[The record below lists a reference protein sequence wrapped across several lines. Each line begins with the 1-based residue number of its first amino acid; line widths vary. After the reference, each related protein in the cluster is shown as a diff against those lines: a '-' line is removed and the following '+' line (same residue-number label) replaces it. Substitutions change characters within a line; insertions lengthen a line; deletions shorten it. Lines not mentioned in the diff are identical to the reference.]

1 MNANAYSEDQM
12 LQAGTAE
19 FFAEHLGWE
28 TVFAFDRE
36 DYGPGSLLGRKHR
49 GEVVLV
55 ERLRLALARLNPKA
69 PPAALDA
76 AISVLVADDA
86 GKSLVQINEDKHK
99 LLLDGV
105 TVEARD
111 AAGHLGQF
119 VIKVIEFNPKKVADN
134 DFLIVRELWVEG
146 RQPRRADL
154 VGFVN
159 GLPLL
164 FIELKRYDKDVK
176 LGFDKN
182 LADYK
187 RDIRHLF
194 FFNAFV
200 VLSNGHDALFGS
212 ITSPWEHF
220 YRWRRLNEAD
230 AMPPKEA
237 PLLQTLLRGMGNK
250 SALLDIVQNFTVFD
264 HSEGS
269 ALAAKI
275 VARNHQYLG
284 VNRVIQ
290 RLVSE
295 DPVIQAEVAAGRL
308 GVYWHTQGSGKSY
321 SMVFLVN
328 KVRRTLGGRYSF
340 LVVTDRLDLDDQIAT
355 TFAQCDVIADAKA
368 ARIPDSASVVE
379 RLKRDLRVQFALVQK
394 FKQRPPK
401 EGLTDKADLIVL
413 SDEAHR
419 TQYGTLAWN
428 MRHALPKAKF
438 IGFTGTPL
446 IEAKERQLTREVFGP
461 YVSTYDFKRA
471 VEDDSTV
478 KLYYENR
485 GGKLTLIDPDIQAK
499 IQERIDAA
507 YRAGEIDGDQEEALY
522 RKLAQEY
529 PLVTSDTRLKKVAAD
544 LVGHYTRRWNT
555 GKAMLVCWDKLTCG
569 RMYAYVQDCWQQR
582 IAEITAKRDTEA
594 KRLAAKGLA
603 ESQYLDLLERELAWL
618 KETEICVVIS
628 GADSKDLAK
637 DYAAYGLDLAPHAQK
652 LAKRRLD
659 EDFKRADHPFRLVI
673 VCAMWL
679 TGFDVKSLAT
689 LYLDKPMQG
698 HTLMQAIARVNRV
711 YKDKKSGWVVDYNGM
726 VRSLRKALATFAAQ
740 AEAGEPTAAVDPLED
755 EKMALADYAASVKA
769 ARAHVEGLGFDLML
783 LIKPQYLDKLEP
795 IAFAVGCVKRND
807 ESRVTFNVL
816 VEAMQAKFR
825 ALFPHPDL
833 AEHYDEHDALSAI
846 YNKLNERK
854 QVDDISSMLRELH
867 DVVDDAV
874 AFDAPK
880 VAEPTRNP
888 YDISKI
894 NFERLQQEFARAE
907 QQAKTFDLKEKIEAR
922 LAAML
927 RANPSR
933 VDLYEKYQ
941 RIIRDYNREKDAA
954 EIAHIF
960 ERLMAL
966 DDELDVEARRFVRE
980 GFDNEEQL
988 AIFDLLQK
996 ENLKPTEIDRIRKA
1010 AKDLLPTL
1018 EQRKVLAAYWQDRA
1032 ATRAQVETAILDH
1045 FYAELPEPFDES
1057 EIKLLSARVFGYLMR
1072 PGGESSLH

>member
-19 FFAEHLGWE
+19 FFAESLDWRTE
-28 TVFAFDRE
+28 YAFERE
-36 DYGPGSLLGRKHR
+36 DYGPTSLLGRAHR

-55 ERLRLALARLNPKA
+55 RELRRALQKLNPRA
-69 PPAALDA
+69 PTTAIEA
-76 AISVLVADDA
+76 AIQLLVADDA
-86 GKSLVQINEDKHK
+86 GKNLVQINEDKHQ
-99 LLLDGV
+99 LLLNGV
-105 TVEARD
+105 EVEVRD
-111 AAGHLGQF
+111 EAGRLGKHVLR
-119 VIKVIEFNPKKVADN
+119 VIDFKTPEAN
-134 DFLIVRELWVEG
+134 DFLMVRELWVEG
-146 RQPRRADL
+146 LQPRRADL

-164 FIELKRYDKDVK
+164 FVELKRYDKDVK

-220 YRWRRLNEAD
+220 YRWRRLNESD
-230 AMPPKEA
+230 PMPPTEA
-237 PLLQTLLRGMGNK
+237 PLLQTLLRGMGSK
-250 SALLDIVQNFTVFD
+250 TALLDIVQNFVVFD
-264 HSEGS
+264 HSEGE
-269 ALAAKI
+269 AQAAKI

-290 RLVSE
+290 RLTSDDTAVR
-295 DPVIQAEVAAGRL
+295 AEVDAGKL

-328 KVRRTLGGRYSF
+328 KVRRALGGQYSF
-340 LVVTDRLDLDDQIAT
+340 LVVTDRLDLDSQIAG
-355 TFAQCDVIADAKA
+355 TFANCGVVGDAKA
-368 ARIPDSASVVE
+368 ARIPDSASVLE
-379 RLKRDLRVQFALVQK
+379 RLQLDLRVQFTLVHK
-394 FKQRPPK
+394 FKQRLPK
-401 EGLTDKADLIVL
+401 ASLSEKPHLIVL

-419 TQYGTLAWN
+419 TQYGRLAMN
-428 MRHALPKAKF
+428 MRLALPKAKF
-438 IGFTGTPL
+438 LGFTGTPL
-446 IEAKERQLTREVFGP
+446 IEAEEKQLTREVFGD

-485 GGKLTLIDPDIQAK
+485 GGKLTLVDPDIHAK

-507 YRAGEIDGDQEEALY
+507 FRAGEIDGDQEEALY

-529 PLVTSDTRLKKVAAD
+529 PIVTSPERLKKVAAD
-544 LVGHYTRRWNT
+544 LVGHYSRRWNT

-569 RMYAYVQDCWQQR
+569 RMYAYIQDCWQQR
-582 IAEITAKRDTEA
+582 INEIAGKRDGEA
-594 KRLAAKGLA
+594 KRLAAKDLA
-603 ESQYLDLLERELAWL
+603 SSQYLDLLDRELAWL
-618 KETEICVVIS
+618 RETEICVVIS
-628 GADSKDLAK
+628 GADSKELAK
-637 DYAAYGLDLAPHAQK
+637 DYAAYGLDLAPHARK
-652 LAKRRLD
+652 LASRQLD
-659 EDFKRADHPFRLVI
+659 EEFKRAEHPFRLVI

-711 YKDKKSGWVVDYNGM
+711 YRDKESGWVVDYNGM
-726 VRSLRKALATFAAQ
+726 VRSLRRALATFAARSDDPQQ
-740 AEAGEPTAAVDPLED
+740 AANVDPLED
-755 EKMALADYAASVKA
+755 EKVALADYAASVQA
-769 ARAHVEGLGFDLML
+769 ARGHVAGLGFDLDL
-783 LIKPQYLDKLEP
+783 LISPQRLEKLEP
-795 IAFAVGCVKRND
+795 LAFAVGCIKRND
-807 ESRVTFNVL
+807 ETRVTFNVL

-833 AEHYDEHDALSAI
+833 SLHYDEHDALCAI

-854 QVDDISSMLRELH
+854 QVDDISAMLRELH

-874 AFDAPK
+874 QFEALK
-880 VAEPTRNP
+880 VAEPTRKP

-894 NFERLQQEFARAE
+894 NFERLQQEFVRARKQE
-907 QQAKTFDLKEKIEAR
+907 ETFDLKERIEAR

-927 RANPSR
+927 RANPNR
-933 VDLYEKYQ
+933 VNLFEKYQ
-941 RIIRDYNREKDAA
+941 RIVRDYNREKDAA
-954 EIAHIF
+954 EIARIF
-960 ERLMAL
+960 EQLMAL
-966 DDELDVEARRFVRE
+966 DKELNEEERRFVRE

-996 ENLKPTEIDRIRKA
+996 ENLKPSEIDRLRKA

-1018 EQRKVLAAYWQDRA
+1018 EQRRVLAEYWRDRA
-1032 ATRAQVETAILDH
+1032 ASRAQVETAILDH
-1045 FYAELPEPFDES
+1045 FYAELPEDAFDED
-1057 EIKLLSARVFGYLMR
+1057 EVKLVSAKVFGLLMR
-1072 PGGESSLH
+1072 PDDNQRLH

>member
-28 TVFAFDRE
+28 AVFAFDRE
-36 DYGPGSLLGRKHR
+36 DYGPGSLLGRRHR

-55 ERLRLALARLNPKA
+55 DRLRPALARLNPKA

-76 AISVLVADDA
+76 AISLLVADDV

-105 TVEARD
+105 AVEARD
-111 AAGHLGQF
+111 AAGQLGQF
-119 VIKVIEFNPKKVADN
+119 VIKVVDFQQPADN
-134 DFLIVRELWVEG
+134 DFLMVRELWIEG
-146 RQPRRADL
+146 LQPRRADL

-230 AMPPKEA
+230 PMPPKEA

-269 ALAAKI
+269 AQAAKI

-290 RLVSE
+290 RLVSD
-295 DPVIQAEVAAGRL
+295 DPAIQAEVAAGRL

-340 LVVTDRLDLDDQIAT
+340 LVVTDRLDLDEQIAT
-355 TFAQCDVIADAKA
+355 TFAQCDVIADAKT

-379 RLKRDLRVQFALVQK
+379 RLKLDLRVQFALVQK
-394 FKQRPPK
+394 FKRRPPK
-401 EGLTDKADLIVL
+401 EGLTDKPDLIVL

-428 MRHALPKAKF
+428 MRHALPRAKF

-446 IEAKERQLTREVFGP
+446 IEAKEKQLTREVFGP

-499 IQERIDAA
+499 IQDRIDAA

-544 LVGHYTRRWNT
+544 LVGHYSRRWST

-569 RMYAYVQDCWQQR
+569 RMYAYVQECWQQR
-582 IAEITAKRDTEA
+582 TAEISAKRDAEA
-594 KRLAAKGLA
+594 TRLAAKGQT
-603 ESQYLDLLERELAWL
+603 ESQYLDLLRRELAWL

-628 GADSKDLAK
+628 GADSKELAK

-711 YKDKKSGWVVDYNGM
+711 YRDKESGWVVDYNGM
-726 VRSLRKALATFAAQ
+726 VRSLRKALATFAASSD
-740 AEAGEPTAAVDPLED
+740 AGENPALDPLED
-755 EKMALADYAASVKA
+755 EKVALADYAASVKA
-769 ARAHVEGLGFDLML
+769 ARDHVEGLGFELELLMSSERL
-783 LIKPQYLDKLEP
+783 EKLEP
-795 IAFAVGCVKRND
+795 LAFAVGCMKRND

-854 QVDDISSMLRELH
+854 QVDDISAMLRELH

-874 AFDAPK
+874 QFDAPK
-880 VAEPTRNP
+880 VAEPTRAP
-888 YDISKI
+888 YDISRI

-907 QQAKTFDLKEKIEAR
+907 QQAKTYDLKEKIEAR

-927 RANPSR
+927 RANPAR

-966 DDELDVEARRFVRE
+966 DDELDEEARRFVRE
-980 GFDNEEQL
+980 GFDDEEQL
-988 AIFDLLQK
+988 ALFDLLQK
-996 ENLKPTEIDRIRKA
+996 DNLKPAEINRIRKA
-1010 AKDLLPTL
+1010 AKDLLPML
-1018 EQRKVLAAYWQDRA
+1018 EGRQVLAAYWKERA

-1045 FYAELPEPFDES
+1045 LYAALPEPFDEL
-1057 EIKLLSARVFGYLMR
+1057 EINQLSARVFGYLMR
-1072 PGGESSLH
+1072 PGAEPPLH